1 MDIDSYKKLLIN
13 HTSLSTSLAKS
24 SPSTLSS
31 IPHSSSKS
39 FFNSRF
45 ISPFFQPFSFSFFDS
60 SSDIISFAGFAC
72 SSTSKSFFSHPSYS
86 SHTSSAS
93 FSILLTSY
101 IRSYS
106 KPFINSFYFFTPF
119 INKNNSFSPFSNF
132 FSSPSSFSSFLQSN
146 DFFFKKNLSLFI
158 FQSPSADSSL
168 SLFTYVPCL
177 YNSSKDFHF
186 NFFIKPFNF
195 FTLKKSHFIRSSFLN
210 SSSSF
215 LKPDF
220 SFISSYRFFFTPLP
234 NLLTYSFF
242 YKPLKFLSLPK
253 TSIRPQNELTYLYLK
268 KFSLF
273 FNFPNG
279 FDINIKYYYSKTH
292 SAYTFIENLSR
303 FLIAFIKKNKGGK
316 NKFQQLKNITYKVLQ
331 SLILSQVLTSKSHDF
346 LGIGFS
352 YAGRVY
358 GAKKAMSFKMLL
370 GSVPFNT
377 LHANIDYAQI
387 TQKTRNGT

>member
-1 MDIDSYKKLLIN
+1 MDIDSYKKLLIH
-13 HTSLSTSLAKS
+13 HTSLSTKS
-24 SPSTLSS
+24 SSTSSSFNSLSS
-31 IPHSSSKS
+31 PRSSSKS

-45 ISPFFQPFSFSFFDS
+45 ISPFFQPFSFPFFDS
-60 SSDIISFAGFAC
+60 SSDLIT
-72 SSTSKSFFSHPSYS
+72 STSFPS
-86 SHTSSAS
+86 SHTS

-106 KPFINSFYFFTPF
+106 KPFINSFYFFTHSSS
-119 INKNNSFSPFSNF
+119 SFRSISALSHLSLSSPFQLH
-132 FSSPSSFSSFLQSN
+132 SFLQSN
-146 DFFFKKNLSLFI
+146 AFFFKKNLSLFI
-158 FQSPSADSSL
+158 FQSPSSSSSL
-168 SLFTYVPCL
+168 SLLTYVPCL

-242 YKPLKFLSLPK
+242 YKPLKLLSLPK
-253 TSIRPQNELTYLYLK
+253 TSIRPQNELTYLYLQ

>member
-13 HTSLSTSLAKS
+13 HTSQAIKSSLSTVK
-24 SPSTLSS
+24 PSFSTFNS
-31 IPHSSSKS
+31 INHTSSKP

-45 ISPFFQPFSFSFFDS
+45 ISPFFQPFSSPFFDS
-60 SSDIISFAGFAC
+60 SSDNL
-72 SSTSKSFFSHPSYS
+72 TSKSFFSHPAYS
-86 SHTSSAS
+86 SHT
-93 FSILLTSY
+93 ILLTSY

-106 KPFINSFYFFTPF
+106 KPFINSFYFFTNSFYNLFNSFFPSPF
-119 INKNNSFSPFSNF
+119 NSFSPFG
-132 FSSPSSFSSFLQSN
+132 SFHQSN

-158 FQSPSADSSL
+158 FQNSFSPVDSSTISIL
-168 SLFTYVPCL
+168 TCVPCL

-220 SFISSYRFFFTPLP
+220 SFISSYRFFFTHLP

-242 YKPLKFLSLPK
+242 YKPLKVLSLPK
-253 TSIRPQNELTYLYLK
+253 TSIRPQNELTYLYLQ
-268 KFSLF
+268 KFALF

-279 FDINIKYYYSKTH
+279 FDVNIKYYYSKTH